1 MLRAASGRRPFHRNV
16 PSVQHTKRCQLQA
29 HEFVDTDSAP
39 IISDEKIERTTER
52 SHAAREPRLEVV
64 LGGGLMH
71 SLARNRLDDGNQ
83 ILDAMTE
90 LIRDEAQVL
99 IFLA

>member
-1 MLRAASGRRPFHRNV
+1 MCLPSNTPKDAS
-16 PSVQHTKRCQLQA
+16 SKR
-29 HEFVDTDSAP
+29 TSSSIRTPAP

>member
-1 MLRAASGRRPFHRNV
+1 
-16 PSVQHTKRCQLQA
+16 
-29 HEFVDTDSAP
+29 
-39 IISDEKIERTTER
+39 
-52 SHAAREPRLEVV
+52 
-64 LGGGLMH
+64 MH